1 MKLSLGFSPCPNDTF
16 IFDAM
21 IHQKIDTEGLSFEVV
36 FDDVETLNQKAF
48 KTELDITKLSYHAYA
63 YLTEKYVL
71 LHAGSALGF
80 GVGPLLICNNE
91 DYISA
96 DALQNLQPHTSVL
109 IPQSSNLIPHTSDPI
124 PHPIAIGSSNLRP
137 QSSDPVPQTSDLR
150 PPTSNLRIGIPGKY
164 TTANFLL
171 SMAFPEAKNKI
182 EMKFFEIESALLNDQ
197 IDMGV
202 IIHENRFTYQEKGL
216 KKIIDLGEF
225 WEDLTQGPIPLGGI
239 MIKRELPEEIKQKVN
254 RIIRRSVQYAFD
266 HPESG
271 MDFICSLSQEMSKE
285 VINKHIE
292 LYVNKFSIDLGEVGR
307 KAVNTFF
314 EEAYKGGIIPETKQN
329 LFL

>member
-21 IHQKIDTEGLSFEVV
+21 THQKVDTEGLSFDIV

-48 KTELDITKLSYHAYA
+48 RADLDITKLSYHAYA

-96 DALQNLQPHTSVL
+96 DILADLRLPTSDLSPPTSVL
-109 IPQSSNLIPHTSDPI
+109 S
-124 PHPIAIGSSNLRP
+124 
-137 QSSDPVPQTSDLR
+137 PQTSD
-150 PPTSNLRIGIPGKY
+150 LRIGIPGKY

-171 SMAFPEAKNKI
+171 SLAFPEAKNKI
-182 EMKFFEIESALLNDQ
+182 EMKFFEIESALLNHQ

-225 WEDLTQGPIPLGGI
+225 WENLTQGPIPLGGI
-239 MIKRELPEEIKQKVN
+239 MIKRELPEEVKQKVN
-254 RIIRRSVQYAFD
+254 RIIRRSVEYAFD

-292 LYVNKFSIDLGEVGR
+292 LYVNKFSIDLGEIGR
-307 KAVNTFF
+307 KAVHTFF
-314 EEAYKGGIIPETKQN
+314 EEAHKVGIIPETKQN

>member
-21 IHQKIDTEGLSFEVV
+21 IHQKIDTEGLSFDVV
-36 FDDVETLNQKAF
+36 YDDVETLNQKAF
-48 KTELDITKLSYHAYA
+48 RTDLDITKLSYHAYA
-63 YLTEKYVL
+63 YLTENYVL

-91 DYISA
+91 DYISTYSFA
-96 DALQNLQPHTSVL
+96 DLKSQ
-109 IPQSSNLIPHTSDPI
+109 
-124 PHPIAIGSSNLRP
+124 
-137 QSSDPVPQTSDLR
+137 
-150 PPTSNLRIGIPGKY
+150 TSNLRIGIPGKY
-164 TTANFLL
+164 TTVNFLL
-171 SMAFPEAKNKI
+171 SLAFPEAKNKI
-182 EMKFFEIESALLNDQ
+182 EMKFSEIESALLNRQ

-225 WEDLTQGPIPLGGI
+225 WEDLTRGPIPLGGI
-239 MIKRELPEEIKQKVN
+239 MIKRDLPKEIKQKVN
-254 RIIRRSVQYAFD
+254 RIIRRSVEYAFD

-271 MDFICSLSQEMSKE
+271 MNFICSLSQEMSIE
-285 VINKHIE
+285 VIKKHID
-292 LYVNKFSIDLGEVGR
+292 LYVNKFSIDLGETGR
-307 KAVNTFF
+307 KAVQTFF
-314 EEAYKGGIIPETKQN
+314 EEAHKVGIIPETKQN